1 MPCSVRAASI
11 VSLLPLPGYT
21 STCPACSASDPVA
34 AVAAVS
40 LALRPPPASWIAE
53 DGVEEQR
60 QMPPI
65 TEPRSAVVVVAARQW
80 DIAAA
85 VFAGVA
91 DRVAARLPKAV
102 VHRSFVSAV
111 DGVGVEQDQ
120 RQKKVAEEEAWTN

>member
-1 MPCSVRAASI
+1 
-11 VSLLPLPGYT
+11 
-21 STCPACSASDPVA
+21 
-34 AVAAVS
+34 
-40 LALRPPPASWIAE
+40 
-53 DGVEEQR
+53 VEEQR